1 MSLHNIDTHK
11 MPTLT
16 LCTKKDVLFY
26 SISKYYDKHPDY
38 IEEIISPIVDGSH
51 QLSLRFIEKFITK
64 YCKEKKIII
73 QDCNGKYVDIYNDYK
88 NNLTS
93 FEKEYFDLFK
103 RNHHKIW
110 EYQNNKYVYSTLGQL
125 NIFRWIIIS
134 GIYDY
139 MIKNYSELSKEI

>member
-1 MSLHNIDTHK
+1 MSIHNIDTHQ

-73 QDCNGKYVDIYNDYK
+73 QDCNGKYVDIYHRIHP
-88 NNLTS
+88 S
-93 FEKEYFDLFK
+93 
-103 RNHHKIW
+103 HPSIA
-110 EYQNNKYVYSTLGQL
+110 S
-125 NIFRWIIIS
+125 IS
-134 GIYDY
+134 SIY
-139 MIKNYSELSKEI
+139 LSGKCAEE